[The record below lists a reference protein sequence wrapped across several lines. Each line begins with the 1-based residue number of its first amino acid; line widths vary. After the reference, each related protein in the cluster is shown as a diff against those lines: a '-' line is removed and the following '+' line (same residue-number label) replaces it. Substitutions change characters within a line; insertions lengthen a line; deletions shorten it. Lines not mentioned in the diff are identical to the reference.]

1 MENEI
6 DELEE
11 VDYKNPDDASTVWED
26 KITDAVN
33 VLIRYVKKME
43 EERN

>member
-11 VDYKNPDDASTVWED
+11 VDYKTPEDTTYGWED
-26 KITDAVN
+26 RITDAVN
-33 VLIRYVKKME
+33 VLIRYVKKVE
-43 EERN
+43 EKGA